1 MMGGV
6 GHQDLILT
14 TTLKMTWL
22 KYYRDNYYDLLNPR
36 VSGAKRGLIEG
47 LYQRADGFNLV
58 FAHLESLDQ
67 PGFHIIETGTLRNPG
82 NWKDG
87 QSARLF
93 TEFVEHHGGSVRSV
107 DIDPLA
113 VAAARTAITSDCF
126 ESTCL
131 DSVLY
136 LATQLDLDCV
146 DLFYLDSYDVKWK
159 NDHASAEHHLMEFQ
173 MIEPHL
179 KPGALVVIDDNSRF
193 LNSNQRTGK
202 GHYIADY
209 LEAKGIQPVYDAYQI
224 IYRF

>member
-1 MMGGV
+1 
-6 GHQDLILT
+6 
-14 TTLKMTWL
+14 MTWL
-22 KYYRDNYYDLLNPR
+22 KHYRDNYYDFLNPQ

-67 PGFHIIETGTLRNPG
+67 TEYHIIETGTLRNPG

-93 TEFVEHHGGSVRSV
+93 TEFVEYHNGSVRSV
-107 DIDPLA
+107 DIDPAA
-113 VAAARTAITSDCF
+113 VDSARASIQSSKF
-126 ESTCL
+126 ESTCQ

-146 DLFYLDSYDVKWK
+146 DLFYLDSYDVKW
-159 NDHASAEHHLMEFQ
+159 NDDHASAQHHLMEFQ
-173 MIEPHL
+173 VIEPHL
-179 KPGALVVIDDNSRF
+179 KSGSLVVIDDNSRF
-193 LNSNQRTGK
+193 LNGNQRTGK

-209 LEAKGIQPVYDAYQI
+209 LDAKGIKPLYDAYQI

>member
-1 MMGGV
+1 
-6 GHQDLILT
+6 
-14 TTLKMTWL
+14 MTWL
-22 KYYRDNYYDLLNPR
+22 NHYRSNYYDLLNPR
-36 VSGAKRGLIEG
+36 VSGAKRGLTEG
-47 LYQRADGFNLV
+47 LYQRAAGFDLA
-58 FAHLESLDQ
+58 FAHLESRAQDQ
-67 PGFHIIETGTLRNPG
+67 YHIIETGTLRNPG

-107 DIDPLA
+107 DIDPAA
-113 VAAARTAITSDCF
+113 VASARSAIQSEKF
-126 ESTCL
+126 KATCM

-146 DLFYLDSYDVKWK
+146 DLFYLDSYDVKWN
-159 NDHASAEHHLMEFQ
+159 NDHASAQHHLQEFQ
-173 MIEPHL
+173 VIESHL

-193 LNSNQRTGK
+193 LNNNQRTGK

-209 LEAKGIQPVYDAYQI
+209 LQAKGHEPLYDAYQI